1 MLAISGQFPSQ
12 LTSQNVFFLGI
23 FPTLFGTAKIA
34 AVLYMRVVE
43 GSRIILARLDSNPD
57 TF

>member
-12 LTSQNVFFLGI
+12 LTSQNGFLGI

-34 AVLYMRVVE
+34 AVLYMGVVE